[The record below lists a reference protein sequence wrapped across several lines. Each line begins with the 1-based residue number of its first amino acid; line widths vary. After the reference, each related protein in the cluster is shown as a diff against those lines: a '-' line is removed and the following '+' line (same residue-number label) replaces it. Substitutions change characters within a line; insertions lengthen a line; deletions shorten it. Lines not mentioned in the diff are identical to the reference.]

1 MNGPW
6 IEKALAAAGMK
17 QAELA
22 RRLSI
27 ELGRNID
34 RQMISKMISGIRR
47 VSADEWHGISR
58 VTRYPLPGMPDGGED
73 AAAQPGRLP
82 FDGTRLARQESQ
94 LAYRGLEQRRLIAE
108 FDVRAGASFAGD
120 NGSSGHA
127 DAVMDYWS
135 LPDALERELNLDF
148 SWCDIIQVT
157 GDSMDD
163 GTDRSLRH
171 GDRVLVDRRS
181 RKPLNSEDA
190 FVIWDG
196 LSVLVKMLELRTT
209 DGSAELV
216 CRSRNTTFQ
225 AFVLPMD
232 DQVKIVGRVAAVI
245 AKR

>member
-1 MNGPW
+1 MNGEW
-6 IEKALAAAGMK
+6 IEKALAASGMK

-27 ELGRNID
+27 EIGRNIE
-34 RQMISKMISGIRR
+34 RQMISKMMSGIRR
-47 VSADEWHGISR
+47 VSADEMYGISR
-58 VTRYPLPGMPDGGED
+58 VTRYPLPGMPDAPDELVAD
-73 AAAQPGRLP
+73 RGRIMRHERPTAWL
-82 FDGTRLARQESQ
+82 GSQE
-94 LAYRGLEQRRLIAE
+94 RRLIAE

-120 NGSSGHA
+120 TGNSGHA

-148 SWCDIIQVT
+148 AFCDIIQVT

-163 GTDRSLRH
+163 GSDRGLRH

-181 RKPLNSEDA
+181 RRPLNSEDA

-196 LSVLVKMLELRTT
+196 LSVLVKMLEIRTV
-209 DGSAELV
+209 DGMAELL
-216 CRSRNTTFQ
+216 CRSRNPSFQ
-225 AFVLPMD
+225 SFTLPID